1 MRYTFAVGG
10 GENIRNNAPREVDMT
25 KKITLLVMAAGMGSR
40 FGGLKQIE
48 PFGPNGET
56 ILDYSVCD
64 AAKAGF
70 GRAVIV
76 LRRSMLSDFRETV
89 GRRIEKLIDVRYA
102 LQENDLIPSG
112 FSVPAERT
120 RPLGT
125 AHAVWCAREHLDAPF
140 AVVNSDDFYG
150 GASYLALA
158 DALTS
163 PDLSACMVGYRL
175 GNTLSETGT
184 VNRGICTV
192 KDGLLTGIEERCGI
206 DKNSGVPLD
215 TVVSM
220 NMWGFRPDF
229 VARLDSELR
238 AFLPAMKDPLKDEL
252 YLPGVV
258 DGAIKDGSLSV
269 RVLDT
274 PEKWY
279 GVTYRED
286 AAALRAAIA
295 GMIAAGKYRV

>member
-1 MRYTFAVGG
+1 
-10 GENIRNNAPREVDMT
+10 MT

-56 ILDYSVCD
+56 ILDYSVYD
-64 AAKAGF
+64 AARAGF
-70 GRAVIV
+70 DRAVIV
-76 LRRSMLSDFRETV
+76 LRRSMLADFRETV
-89 GRRIEKLIDVRYA
+89 GRRIEKLLDVRYS
-102 LQENDLIPSG
+102 LQENDILPAG

-125 AHAVWCAREHLDAPF
+125 AHAVWCAREHLDTPF

-150 GASYLALA
+150 AGSYAALA

-163 PDLSACMVGYRL
+163 PDFTACMVGYRL

-192 KDGLLTGIEERCGI
+192 SDGYLSGIEETFGI
-206 DKNSGVPLD
+206 DKNSGIPLD
-215 TVVSM
+215 AVVSM
-220 NMWGFRPDF
+220 NIWGFKPEL
-229 VARLDSELR
+229 VGRLEAELR
-238 AFLPAMKDPLKDEL
+238 AFLPKMNDPLKDEL

-258 DGAIKDGSLSV
+258 NDAIRDGSLSV
-269 RVLDT
+269 RVIET
-274 PEKWY
+274 PEQWY

-286 AAALRAAIA
+286 AASLRAAIA
-295 GMIAAGKYRV
+295 RMIAEGKYPA

>member
-1 MRYTFAVGG
+1 
-10 GENIRNNAPREVDMT
+10 MT
-25 KKITLLVMAAGMGSR
+25 KKIALLVMAAGMGSR

-56 ILDYSVCD
+56 ILDYSVAD

-70 GRAVIV
+70 ARAVIV
-76 LRRSMLSDFRETV
+76 LRRSMLSDFQKTV
-89 GRRIEKLIDVRYA
+89 GRRIEKLLDVRYA
-102 LQENDLIPSG
+102 LQENDLIPAG
-112 FSVPAERT
+112 FSVPDDRT

-125 AHAVWCAREHLDAPF
+125 AHAVWCAREYLDVPF
-140 AVVNSDDFYG
+140 GVVNSDDFYG
-150 GASYLALA
+150 GGSYRALA
-158 DALTS
+158 DALSS

-184 VNRGICTV
+184 VNRGICTIENGV
-192 KDGLLTGIEERCGI
+192 LTGIEERCGI

-220 NMWGFRPDF
+220 NMWGFRSDF
-229 VARLDSELR
+229 TARLDADLR

-258 DGAIKDGSLSV
+258 DGAIRDGSLSV
-269 RVLDT
+269 RVLET

-286 AAALRAAIA
+286 AASLRAAIA
-295 GMIAAGKYRV
+295 KMTAEGKYRA

>member
-1 MRYTFAVGG
+1 MA
-10 GENIRNNAPREVDMT
+10 EKA
-25 KKITLLVMAAGMGSR
+25 ITLLVMAAGMGSR

-48 PFGPNGET
+48 PFGPGGEA
-56 ILDYSVCD
+56 ILDFSVAD
-64 AAKAGF
+64 AAAAGF

-76 LRRSMLSDFRETV
+76 LRRSMLSDFRDTI
-89 GRRIEKLIDVRYA
+89 GRRIEKLTDVRYA
-102 LQENDLIPSG
+102 VQENDLLPAG
-112 FSVPAERT
+112 FSAPAGRT

-125 AHAVWCAREHLDAPF
+125 AHAVWCAREYLDAPF

-150 GASYLALA
+150 GLSYRVLF

-163 PDLSACMVGYRL
+163 PDLSACMIGFRL
-175 GNTLSETGT
+175 KNTLSETGT
-184 VNRGICTV
+184 VNRGICAV
-192 KDGLLTGIEERCGI
+192 SHGFLTGIEERSGL

-229 VARLDSELR
+229 VSRLDSELR
-238 AFLPAMKDPLKDEL
+238 VFLPSMRDPLKDEL

-258 DGAIKDGSLSV
+258 DGAIRDGTLSV

-295 GMIAAGKYRV
+295 KMIADGKYRV

>member
-1 MRYTFAVGG
+1 M
-10 GENIRNNAPREVDMT
+10 E

-48 PFGPNGET
+48 PFGPKGET
-56 ILDYSVCD
+56 ILDFSVAD

-70 GRAVIV
+70 ARTVIV
-76 LRRSMLSDFRETV
+76 LRRAMLSDFRETV
-89 GRRIEKLIDVRYA
+89 GRRIERLTDVRYA
-102 LQENDLIPSG
+102 LQENDLIPGG
-112 FSVPAERT
+112 FSVPTERT

-125 AHAVWCAREHLDAPF
+125 AHAVWCAREHLDTPF

-150 GASYLALA
+150 GDSYRVLA

-184 VNRGICTV
+184 VNRGVCTV
-192 KDGLLTGIEERCGI
+192 KNGLLSGIEERCGI
-206 DKNSGVPLD
+206 DRNSGIPLD

-220 NMWGFRPDF
+220 NMWGFRSDF
-229 VARLDSELR
+229 VSRLETELR
-238 AFLPAMKDPLKDEL
+238 AFLPSMKDPLKDEL

-258 DGAIKDGSLSV
+258 DGAIHDGSLSV
-269 RVLDT
+269 RVLST
-274 PEKWY
+274 SEKWY

-286 AAALRAAIA
+286 AASLRAAIA
-295 GMIAAGKYRV
+295 QMIAEGKYRP

>member
-1 MRYTFAVGG
+1 M
-10 GENIRNNAPREVDMT
+10 E
-25 KKITLLVMAAGMGSR
+25 KKSITLLVMAAGMGSR

-56 ILDYSVCD
+56 ILDYSVT
-64 AAKAGF
+64 AAAAAGF

-76 LRRSMLSDFRETV
+76 LRRSMLADFRETV
-89 GRRIEKLIDVRYA
+89 GRRIEKLLDVRYA
-102 LQENDLIPSG
+102 VQENDLIPAG
-112 FSVPAERT
+112 YSVPAERT

-150 GASYLALA
+150 GGSYRVLY
-158 DALTS
+158 DALTA

-184 VNRGICTV
+184 VNRGICSLS
-192 KDGLLTGIEERCGI
+192 GEYLAGIEERFNI
-206 DKNSGVPLD
+206 DKNSGIPLD

-220 NMWGFRPDF
+220 NMWGFRPDLTD
-229 VARLDSELR
+229 RLDAELR
-238 AFLPAMKDPLKDEL
+238 AFIPNMKDPLKDEL

-258 DGAIKDGSLSV
+258 DDAIRDGSLSV
-269 RVLDT
+269 KVLET

-286 AAALRAAIA
+286 AASLRAAIA
-295 GMIAAGKYRV
+295 RMIAEGKYRA

>member
-1 MRYTFAVGG
+1 M
-10 GENIRNNAPREVDMT
+10 E
-25 KKITLLVMAAGMGSR
+25 KKAITLLVMAAGMGSR

-48 PFGPNGET
+48 PFGPRGET
-56 ILDYSVCD
+56 ILDYSVTD
-64 AAKAGF
+64 AAAAGF

-76 LRRSMLSDFRETV
+76 LRRSMLADFRETV

-102 LQENDLIPSG
+102 LQENDLLPAG
-112 FSVPAERT
+112 LSVPAERT

-150 GASYLALA
+150 SGSYRVLY
-158 DALTS
+158 DALVA
-163 PDLSACMVGYRL
+163 PDLSACMVGFRF

-184 VNRGICTV
+184 VNRGICTLS
-192 KDGLLTGIEERCGI
+192 GGYLSSIEERFDL
-206 DKNSGVPLD
+206 DKNSGVPMD
-215 TVVSM
+215 AVVSM
-220 NMWGFRPDF
+220 NMWGFRPDLTKRLESEIKAF
-229 VARLDSELR
+229 V
-238 AFLPAMKDPLKDEL
+238 PAMKDPLKDEL

-258 DGAIKDGSLSV
+258 DSAIRDGSLSV
-269 RVLDT
+269 RVLET

-295 GMIAAGKYRV
+295 KMTAEGKYRA

>member
-10 GENIRNNAPREVDMT
+10 GEIIRNNAPREVDMT

-56 ILDYSVCD
+56 ILDYSVYD

-76 LRRSMLSDFRETV
+76 LRRSMLSDFRESV

-112 FSVPAERT
+112 FTVPAERT

-163 PDLSACMVGYRL
+163 PGLSACMVGYRL

-192 KDGLLTGIEERCGI
+192 SNGLLTGITERCGI

-215 TVVSM
+215 AVVSM

-258 DGAIKDGSLSV
+258 DGAIRDGSLSV
-269 RVLDT
+269 RVLDS

-286 AAALRAAIA
+286 AASLRAAIA

>member
-1 MRYTFAVGG
+1 
-10 GENIRNNAPREVDMT
+10 MT

-56 ILDYSVCD
+56 ILDYSVYD
-64 AAKAGF
+64 AARAGF
-70 GRAVIV
+70 DRAVIV
-76 LRRSMLSDFRETV
+76 LRRSMLADFRETV
-89 GRRIEKLIDVRYA
+89 GRRIEKLLDVRYS
-102 LQENDLIPSG
+102 LQENDILPAG

-125 AHAVWCAREHLDAPF
+125 AHAVWCAREHLDTPF

-150 GASYLALA
+150 AGSYAALA

-163 PDLSACMVGYRL
+163 PGFTACMVGYRL

-192 KDGLLTGIEERCGI
+192 SDGYLSGIEETFGI
-206 DKNSGVPLD
+206 DKNSGIPLD
-215 TVVSM
+215 AVASM
-220 NMWGFRPDF
+220 NIWGFKPDLIG
-229 VARLDSELR
+229 RLEAELR
-238 AFLPAMKDPLKDEL
+238 AFLPKMNDPLKDEL

-258 DGAIKDGSLSV
+258 NDAIRDGSLSV
-269 RVLDT
+269 RVIET
-274 PEKWY
+274 PEQWY

-286 AAALRAAIA
+286 AASLRAAIA
-295 GMIAAGKYRV
+295 RMARRSGSAWQAT

>member
-1 MRYTFAVGG
+1 MKEKTV
-10 GENIRNNAPREVDMT
+10 
-25 KKITLLVMAAGMGSR
+25 TLLVMAAGMGSR

-56 ILDYSVCD
+56 ILDYSVAD
-64 AAKAGF
+64 AAAAGF

-89 GRRIEKLIDVRYA
+89 GRRIEKLLDVRYA
-102 LQENDLIPSG
+102 LQENDLIPEG
-112 FSVPAERT
+112 FAVPSERT

-125 AHAVWCAREHLDAPF
+125 AHAVWCAREHLDTPF

-150 GASYLALA
+150 GGSYRVLFGALC
-158 DALTS
+158 S

-192 KDGLLTGIEERCGI
+192 KDGLLSGIEERCGI
-206 DKNSGVPLD
+206 DRNSGIPLD
-215 TVVSM
+215 AVVSM

-229 VARLDSELR
+229 VARLDADLR

-252 YLPGVV
+252 YLPGAV
-258 DGAIKDGSLSV
+258 DGAIRDGSLSV

-274 PEKWY
+274 PERWY

-286 AAALRAAIA
+286 AASLRAAIA
-295 GMIAAGKYRV
+295 KMIAEGKYRA

>member
-1 MRYTFAVGG
+1 
-10 GENIRNNAPREVDMT
+10 MT
-25 KKITLLVMAAGMGSR
+25 KKTVTLLVMAAGMGSR

-56 ILDYSVCD
+56 ILDYSVYD
-64 AAKAGF
+64 AAAAGF
-70 GRAVIV
+70 SRAVIV
-76 LRRSMLSDFRETV
+76 LRRSMLADFRETV
-89 GRRIEKLIDVRYA
+89 GRRIEKLLDVRYA
-102 LQENDLIPSG
+102 LQENDVLPAG
-112 FSVPAERT
+112 FSVTPERT

-125 AHAVWCAREHLDAPF
+125 AHAVWCAREYLDTPF
-140 AVVNSDDFYG
+140 AVINSDDFYG
-150 GASYLALA
+150 GGSFGVLCG
-158 DALTS
+158 ALTD

-184 VNRGICTV
+184 VNRGVCTV
-192 KDGLLTGIEERCGI
+192 KNGLLSGIEERFGL

-229 VARLDSELR
+229 TDRLDRDLR
-238 AFLPAMKDPLKDEL
+238 AFLPEMKDPLKDEL

-258 DGAIKDGSLSV
+258 DGAIRDGSLSV
-269 RVLDT
+269 KVLET
-274 PEKWY
+274 AEKWY

-286 AAALRAAIA
+286 AASLREAIKR
-295 GMIAAGKYRV
+295 MIAEGKYRA

>member
-1 MRYTFAVGG
+1 
-10 GENIRNNAPREVDMT
+10 MT
-25 KKITLLVMAAGMGSR
+25 KKTVTLLVMAAGMGSR

-56 ILDYSVCD
+56 ILDYSVYD
-64 AAKAGF
+64 AASAGF

-76 LRRSMLSDFRETV
+76 LRRSMLADFRETV
-89 GRRIEKLIDVRYA
+89 GRRIEKLLDVRYA
-102 LQENDLIPSG
+102 LQENDVLPAG
-112 FSVPAERT
+112 FSVTSERT

-125 AHAVWCAREHLDAPF
+125 AHAVWCAREHLDTPF
-140 AVVNSDDFYG
+140 AVINSDDFYG
-150 GASYLALA
+150 SGSFGVLYG
-158 DALTS
+158 ALTS

-184 VNRGICTV
+184 VNRGVCTV
-192 KDGLLTGIEERCGI
+192 KNGLLVGIEERFGL
-206 DKNSGVPLD
+206 DRNSGVPLD

-229 VARLDSELR
+229 TDRLDRDLR
-238 AFLPAMKDPLKDEL
+238 AFLPAMKDPIKDEL

-258 DGAIKDGSLSV
+258 DGAIRDGSLSV
-269 RVLDT
+269 KVLDT
-274 PEKWY
+274 SEKWY

-286 AAALRAAIA
+286 AASLREAITR
-295 GMIAAGKYRV
+295 MIAEGKYRG

>member
-1 MRYTFAVGG
+1 
-10 GENIRNNAPREVDMT
+10 MT
-25 KKITLLVMAAGMGSR
+25 KKTVTLLVMAAGMGSR

-56 ILDYSVCD
+56 ILDYSVYD
-64 AAKAGF
+64 AASAGF

-76 LRRSMLSDFRETV
+76 LRRSMLADFRETV
-89 GRRIEKLIDVRYA
+89 GRRIEKLLDVRYA
-102 LQENDLIPSG
+102 LQENDVLPAG
-112 FSVPAERT
+112 FSVTSERT

-125 AHAVWCAREHLDAPF
+125 AHAVWCAREHLDTPF
-140 AVVNSDDFYG
+140 AVINSDDFYG
-150 GASYLALA
+150 SGSFGVLYG
-158 DALTS
+158 ALTS

-184 VNRGICTV
+184 VNRGVCTV
-192 KDGLLTGIEERCGI
+192 KNGLLVGIEERFGL
-206 DKNSGVPLD
+206 DRNSGVPLD

-229 VARLDSELR
+229 TDRLDRDLR
-238 AFLPAMKDPLKDEL
+238 AFLPAMKDPIKDEL

-258 DGAIKDGSLSV
+258 DGAIRDGSLSV
-269 RVLDT
+269 KVLDT
-274 PEKWY
+274 SEKWY

-286 AAALRAAIA
+286 AASLREAIKR
-295 GMIAAGKYRV
+295 MIAEGKYRG

>member
-1 MRYTFAVGG
+1 
-10 GENIRNNAPREVDMT
+10 MT

-56 ILDYSVCD
+56 ILDYSVYD
-64 AAKAGF
+64 AARAGF
-70 GRAVIV
+70 DRAVIV
-76 LRRSMLSDFRETV
+76 LRRSMLADFRETV
-89 GRRIEKLIDVRYA
+89 GRRIEKLLDVRYS
-102 LQENDLIPSG
+102 LQENDILPAG

-125 AHAVWCAREHLDAPF
+125 AHAVWCAREHLDTPF

-150 GASYLALA
+150 AGSYAALA

-163 PDLSACMVGYRL
+163 PGFTACMVGYRL

-192 KDGLLTGIEERCGI
+192 SDGYLSGIEETFGI
-206 DKNSGVPLD
+206 DKNSGIPLD
-215 TVVSM
+215 AVASM
-220 NMWGFRPDF
+220 NIWGFKPDLIG
-229 VARLDSELR
+229 RLEAELR
-238 AFLPAMKDPLKDEL
+238 AFLPKMNDPLKDEL

-258 DGAIKDGSLSV
+258 NDAIRDGSLSV
-269 RVLDT
+269 RVIET
-274 PEKWY
+274 PEQWY

-286 AAALRAAIA
+286 AASLRAAIA
-295 GMIAAGKYRV
+295 RMIAEGKYPA

>member
-1 MRYTFAVGG
+1 
-10 GENIRNNAPREVDMT
+10 
-25 KKITLLVMAAGMGSR
+25 MAAGMGSR

-48 PFGPNGET
+48 PFGPGGET
-56 ILDYSVCD
+56 ILDYSVFD

-76 LRRSMLSDFRETV
+76 LRRSMLADFRGTV
-89 GRRIEKLIDVRYA
+89 GRRIEKLLDVRYA
-102 LQENDLIPSG
+102 LQENDLLPAG
-112 FSVPAERT
+112 FSVPADRT

-125 AHAVWCAREHLDAPF
+125 AHAVWCAREYLDTPF

-150 GASYLALA
+150 GGSYAALS

-184 VNRGICTV
+184 VNRGICAV
-192 KDGLLTGIEERCGI
+192 SNGLLTGIEERCGI
-206 DKNSGVPLD
+206 DKNSGIPLD

-229 VARLDSELR
+229 VGRLDSELR
-238 AFLPAMKDPLKDEL
+238 AFLPAMKDPVKDEL

-258 DGAIKDGSLSV
+258 DGAIRDGSLSV
-269 RVLDT
+269 RVLNT

-286 AAALRAAIA
+286 AASLRAAIA
-295 GMIAAGKYRV
+295 KMIVEGKYPA

>member
-1 MRYTFAVGG
+1 
-10 GENIRNNAPREVDMT
+10 MT

-56 ILDYSVCD
+56 ILDYSVAD

-89 GRRIEKLIDVRYA
+89 GRRIEKLLDVRYA
-102 LQENDLIPSG
+102 LQENDLIPAG
-112 FSVPAERT
+112 FSVVAERT

-125 AHAVWCAREHLDAPF
+125 AHAVWCAREHLDTPF
-140 AVVNSDDFYG
+140 GVVNSDDFYG
-150 GASYLALA
+150 GGSYRVLA

-163 PDLSACMVGYRL
+163 TDLSACMVGYRL

-184 VNRGICTV
+184 VNRGICAV
-192 KDGLLTGIEERCGI
+192 KNGLLTGIEERCGI
-206 DKNSGVPLD
+206 DKTSGIPLG

-229 VARLDSELR
+229 TARLDADLR

-258 DGAIKDGSLSV
+258 DGAIRDGSLSV
-269 RVLDT
+269 RVLET
-274 PEKWY
+274 AEKWY

-286 AAALRAAIA
+286 AASLRAAIA
-295 GMIAAGKYRV
+295 KMIAEGKYRA

>member
-1 MRYTFAVGG
+1 
-10 GENIRNNAPREVDMT
+10 MT

-40 FGGLKQIE
+40 FGGLKQVE

-56 ILDYSVCD
+56 ILDYSVAD

-70 GRAVIV
+70 ARAVIV
-76 LRRSMLSDFRETV
+76 LRRSMLSDFQKTV
-89 GRRIEKLIDVRYA
+89 GRRIEKLLDVRYA
-102 LQENDLIPSG
+102 LQENDLIPAG
-112 FSVPAERT
+112 FSVPDDRT

-125 AHAVWCAREHLDAPF
+125 AHAVWCAREYLDVPF
-140 AVVNSDDFYG
+140 GVVNSDDFYG
-150 GASYLALA
+150 GGSYRALA
-158 DALTS
+158 DALSS

-184 VNRGICTV
+184 VNRGICTIENGV
-192 KDGLLTGIEERCGI
+192 LTGIEERCGI

-220 NMWGFRPDF
+220 NMWGFRSDF
-229 VARLDSELR
+229 TARLDADLR

-258 DGAIKDGSLSV
+258 DGAIRDGSLSV
-269 RVLDT
+269 RVLKT

-286 AAALRAAIA
+286 AASLRAAIA
-295 GMIAAGKYRV
+295 KMTAEGKYRA

>member
-1 MRYTFAVGG
+1 
-10 GENIRNNAPREVDMT
+10 MT

-56 ILDYSVCD
+56 ILDYSVYD

-70 GRAVIV
+70 DRAVIV
-76 LRRSMLSDFRETV
+76 LRRSMLTDFRETV
-89 GRRIEKLIDVRYA
+89 GRRIEKLLDVRYA
-102 LQENDLIPSG
+102 LQENDILPAG

-125 AHAVWCAREHLDAPF
+125 AHAVWCAREHLDTPF

-150 GASYLALA
+150 AGSYAALA
-158 DALTS
+158 DALTA
-163 PDLSACMVGYRL
+163 PDFTACMVGYRL

-192 KDGLLTGIEERCGI
+192 SDGYLSGIEETFGI
-206 DKNSGVPLD
+206 DKNSGIPLN

-220 NMWGFRPDF
+220 NIWGFKPDL
-229 VARLDSELR
+229 VGRLETELR
-238 AFLPAMKDPLKDEL
+238 AFLPKMNDPLKDEL

-258 DGAIKDGSLSV
+258 NDAIRDGSLSV
-269 RVLDT
+269 RVIET
-274 PEKWY
+274 PEQWY

-286 AAALRAAIA
+286 AASLRAAIA
-295 GMIAAGKYRV
+295 RMIAEGKYPA